1 MGGGG
6 AMKAAAKVAGIT
18 VVNGGLRGVPSVSPV
33 EHQVAS
39 ATHRASRP
47 VSSIVASTEE
57 VNRSV
62 LTAAQNNP
70 IDAASQR
77 PCWELDDWEFADGV
91 AETIV
96 NSGEPMPRLVFG
108 GVPTLEEAKEATSEL
123 KEALDKWYICP
134 HLILMVLDMSLICH
148 CFRTPNTRRLK
159 LALPVRPQHCRCQK
173 NALKAFRL
181 LNENPVAQSVVVSI
195 ASDPNVWHA
204 VLQNEALVDFL
215 QSHKSSPVMEEYVA
229 DAKFMDN
236 QSAKSV
242 DDSSDS
248 GQFADSGNGFMGF
261 VQGIKT
267 TVVEMMSSLSDY
279 FQNLFGG
286 PTPEKVSTEAD
297 GSARTSFVDG
307 GVVGASL
314 IGLAVMV
321 MMVVVLKR
329 G

>member
-33 EHQVAS
+33 EHQA

-123 KEALDKWYICP
+123 KEALDKYNNTFRLSCIISINFLLYSHQCVSISLFEYAIL
-134 HLILMVLDMSLICH
+134 LILI
-148 CFRTPNTRRLK
+148 
-159 LALPVRPQHCRCQK
+159 
-173 NALKAFRL
+173 
-181 LNENPVAQSVVVSI
+181 
-195 ASDPNVWHA
+195 
-204 VLQNEALVDFL
+204 QNFYKFL
-215 QSHKSSPVMEEYVA
+215 
-229 DAKFMDN
+229 
-236 QSAKSV
+236 
-242 DDSSDS
+242 
-248 GQFADSGNGFMGF
+248 GNFNHF
-261 VQGIKT
+261 
-267 TVVEMMSSLSDY
+267 L
-279 FQNLFGG
+279 
-286 PTPEKVSTEAD
+286 
-297 GSARTSFVDG
+297 
-307 GVVGASL
+307 
-314 IGLAVMV
+314 
-321 MMVVVLKR
+321 
-329 G
+329 

>member
-6 AMKAAAKVAGIT
+6 AMRAAAKVAGIT

-47 VSSIVASTEE
+47 VSSIVASPEE

-123 KEALDKWYICP
+123 KEALDKVY
-134 HLILMVLDMSLICH
+134 LSS
-148 CFRTPNTRRLK
+148 PNSNGFGHESD
-159 LALPVRPQHCRCQK
+159 LPLLSNPKYPETKACVASEATTLSVPK